1 MTPSATQNAT
11 TTPTPTLTQTN
22 TQTHTPT
29 GTPGSSLSPTP
40 TLSQTNTQTPTP
52 TPTFTQTQTQTP
64 TPTPTPDSSLTPTP
78 TLTQTGTQTPTPTD
92 TPGASPTST
101 PTYTPSGTLTSTPTP
116 TITPTQPCCDTWD
129 LYGGMVCATGTTFT
143 YIDCDGLP
151 QEITVPIYEGATICA
166 ISVTN
171 TNPGCGGS
179 ENTNGN
185 CICNASPTPTQS
197 QTQTPTPTPTVT
209 NTPTHTLT
217 QTPTVTNSPTHT
229 LTQTPTSTIPGI
241 FLEQCFGSDVYQVNY
256 SSWSGPT
263 TGTVSIVGDSNIP
276 NGCYQLAFPTTSL
289 GPFNFDGSQSTV
301 VGGCDSPTCNPIT
314 PSPTFTPSP
323 TPPCCDTWSLFGGGS
338 CPGGSTFE
346 YRDCD
351 DVVQTITVPFNT
363 VVNICA
369 KVVTELTPQCN
380 GGFSPDGSCNCSE
393 TPTPTPTQTQTPTV
407 TVSSSEQLVETR
419 AQTLRCCDS
428 EPVVLS
434 TYDSI
439 VVGDFLIYNG
449 QCHQVTVINPPA
461 GGPSAVKQSYR
472 DCATCIVDYP
482 CPDVT
487 PTPTITVT
495 QTETQ
500 TPRPTPTQTYTPT
513 ITPSSSEPAS
523 SELCV
528 PYNWKGANVIPAANG
543 LAYSNNINPSLITEF
558 YLYDILCSGV
568 DMNAYF
574 PLSTGISLDVK
585 LGTNQVATYTVNSW
599 TNATVGS
606 YWTVGVTYVS
616 GTVSTSTV
624 NCHIQNLFCFDITP
638 QPGISPLPTGT
649 NTPTPSATPRSTET
663 PTPTYSPTMTQT
675 VTQTDSPLP
684 TSTPTMSQ
692 TSSATPSPT
701 PTITQ
706 TITPTNTVTP
716 TITQSIT
723 PSVSFTPT
731 LTPSPTQAIIP
742 SDPSLSI
749 YYDASLTSNFVGVT
763 ESGDTFTQWTDSSAT
778 AHNANPIGGATTR
791 PTWWSEVVCGLGGV
805 KFDGNSDGLSVNPI
819 PDIANIQGFTA
830 IILGQLTDNVTTQQF
845 ITSGIGSQSVNNSN
859 LRVSGGTFLVGAADG
874 IGQTSPIA
882 DTNPHMWSIVFDGSG
897 ITNSDKLKF
906 YIDGLEEPL
915 DYLSNVGEVTD
926 PSIDSFYIGVDRV
939 GVSNFQYYYSGFMFE
954 VLLWTRTLTDS
965 ELSATHNYLINKW
978 YSCL

>member
-1 MTPSATQNAT
+1 M
-11 TTPTPTLTQTN
+11 
-22 TQTHTPT
+22 
-29 GTPGSSLSPTP
+29 
-40 TLSQTNTQTPTP
+40 
-52 TPTFTQTQTQTP
+52 
-64 TPTPTPDSSLTPTP
+64 
-78 TLTQTGTQTPTPTD
+78 
-92 TPGASPTST
+92 
-101 PTYTPSGTLTSTPTP
+101 
-116 TITPTQPCCDTWD
+116 
-129 LYGGMVCATGTTFT
+129 
-143 YIDCDGLP
+143 
-151 QEITVPIYEGATICA
+151 
-166 ISVTN
+166 
-171 TNPGCGGS
+171 
-179 ENTNGN
+179 
-185 CICNASPTPTQS
+185 
-197 QTQTPTPTPTVT
+197 
-209 NTPTHTLT
+209 
-217 QTPTVTNSPTHT
+217 
-229 LTQTPTSTIPGI
+229 
-241 FLEQCFGSDVYQVNY
+241 
-256 SSWSGPT
+256 
-263 TGTVSIVGDSNIP
+263 
-276 NGCYQLAFPTTSL
+276 
-289 GPFNFDGSQSTV
+289 
-301 VGGCDSPTCNPIT
+301 
-314 PSPTFTPSP
+314 
-323 TPPCCDTWSLFGGGS
+323 
-338 CPGGSTFE
+338 
-346 YRDCD
+346 
-351 DVVQTITVPFNT
+351 
-363 VVNICA
+363 
-369 KVVTELTPQCN
+369 
-380 GGFSPDGSCNCSE
+380 
-393 TPTPTPTQTQTPTV
+393 
-407 TVSSSEQLVETR
+407 
-419 AQTLRCCDS
+419 
-428 EPVVLS
+428 
-434 TYDSI
+434 
-439 VVGDFLIYNG
+439 
-449 QCHQVTVINPPA
+449 
-461 GGPSAVKQSYR
+461 AVKESYR
-472 DCATCIVDYP
+472 DCATCIVEYP

-487 PTPTITVT
+487 PTPTVTVT

-500 TPRPTPTQTYTPT
+500 TPTPTPTQTYTPT

-528 PYNWKGANVIPAANG
+528 PYNWKGANVIPAGNG

-599 TNATVGS
+599 TNATFGS
-606 YWTVGVTYVS
+606 YWIVGVTYVS

-624 NCHIQNLFCFDITP
+624 NCHNQNLFCFDITP

-649 NTPTPSATPRSTET
+649 NTPTPSATPRSTVT
-663 PTPTYSPTMTQT
+663 PTPTYS
-675 VTQTDSPLP
+675 
-684 TSTPTMSQ
+684 
-692 TSSATPSPT
+692 
-701 PTITQ
+701 
-706 TITPTNTVTP
+706 PTNTVTP

-763 ESGDTFTQWTDSSAT
+763 DSGDTFTQWTDSSAT

-791 PTWWSEVVCGLGGV
+791 PAWWSEVVCGLGGV

-819 PDIANIQGFTA
+819 PDIGNIQGFTA
-830 IILGQLTDNVTTQQF
+830 IVLGQLTDNVTTQQF

-859 LRVSGGTFLVGAADG
+859 LRVSGGTFVVGAADG